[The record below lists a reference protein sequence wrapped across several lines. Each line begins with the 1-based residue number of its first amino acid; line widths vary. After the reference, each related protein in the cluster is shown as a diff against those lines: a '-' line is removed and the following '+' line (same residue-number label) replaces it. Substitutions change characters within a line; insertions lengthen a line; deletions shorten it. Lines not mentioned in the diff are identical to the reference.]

1 MKRRPRPRG
10 LRITYRAF
18 PAKRIVAG
26 HVPAVSAS
34 ALDDIRTRL
43 SGISAVPVTPF
54 RDDGEVDEHALG
66 GIVRRVVD
74 AGIGVVVA
82 CGNTGEQ
89 ASLSA
94 EEADRVIARTLESAG
109 AASVIVGVGGDLRTA
124 TALARRAITLGAAG
138 VMVHFPTDPYLSDDG
153 LVRYYGEL
161 ATATEGAVIPYVRGQ
176 GLSNPVLDAL
186 VERENVVA
194 VKYAVPDLLAF
205 AAFADRY
212 GNTLV
217 PICGLAELWA
227 PAFWLV
233 GARGFTSGL
242 VNALPRLS
250 VALLEALTAGEYE
263 RAMALW
269 RSAEP
274 FERLRAR
281 HASGNNVPVV
291 KETMQILGL
300 LANSSVRPPL
310 SPLGADDRAE
320 LETIVRSLVVE
331 AWVSENANVA
341 SDRVHA

>member
-1 MKRRPRPRG
+1 M
-10 LRITYRAF
+10 
-18 PAKRIVAG
+18 
-26 HVPAVSAS
+26 SAS
-34 ALDDIRTRL
+34 AFDDIRSRL

-54 RDDGEVDEHALG
+54 RAGGEVDEEALG

-74 AGIGVVVA
+74 AGIDVVVA

-94 EEADRVIARTLESAG
+94 EEADRVIAQTLEAAG
-109 AASVIVGVGGDLRTA
+109 AASVIVGVGGDVRTA
-124 TALARRAITLGAAG
+124 AAHARRAVALGAAG

-161 ATATEGAVIPYVRGQ
+161 AAATDGAVVPYVRGQ
-176 GLSNPVLDAL
+176 GLSNVVLDAL
-186 VERENVVA
+186 AERENVVA

-212 GNTLV
+212 GEALV

-242 VNALPRLS
+242 VNVVPRLS
-250 VALLEALTAGEYE
+250 VALLEALRASEYE

-269 RSAEP
+269 RAVEP

-281 HASGNNVPVV
+281 HASANNVPVV
-291 KETMQILGL
+291 KEAMQVLGL
-300 LANSSVRPPL
+300 LADASVRPPL
-310 SPLGADDRAE
+310 SPLRADDRAE
-320 LETIVRSLVVE
+320 LETIVRSLTAE
-331 AWVSENANVA
+331 AWVPENADAA